1 MAQVYVSSTR
11 FTDET
16 DQTDKYVYG
25 RRLKID
31 CGVDGIFYTHVTDS
45 SYLNGVAT
53 VTVND
58 PVITANLIAVQ
69 VGVVSSGSKGT
80 IPLHSH
86 DSDEQGGQASA
97 EAIKTQYESNANTN
111 AYTDAEKSKLATVE
125 DRANHTGTQLSST
138 ISDFDTAVQAA
149 ETVTSLSLTTN
160 TLTYVDENGTS
171 HDIDLSLYLDD
182 TNLAR
187 LTSGTLDGAT
197 GIATFTRDDAS
208 TFTVD
213 FSALLDDTQVTV
225 EDNLT
230 STSADN
236 ALSANQGRVLNNQ
249 HIALRE
255 SVAEL
260 DINPIIYDDF
270 GDANCMVRV
279 PKFKLEDIDASLGT
293 GIHPAFIVNG
303 VEKDAIYYGQYPASV
318 KGSNYVSVPNA
329 DPANT
334 INFDEALAA
343 CAAKGAGWH
352 LSTNAE
358 WSALALWA
366 WKNGTMPHGNNDYG
380 RDIDYKHE
388 TGRLT
393 DPAAILG
400 DSGTA
405 RTATGTG
412 PATWA
417 HDHTMHGVH
426 DMNGNVWELQGG
438 MRIVDGEIQILA
450 DNNAADSTKD
460 QSATSSEWKAI
471 LQDGSLV
478 TPGTADTLKY
488 DATGVNGG
496 GSPILNNTVTS
507 QSTGTEYSYAY
518 LESLS
523 AETGVSVPALLIALG
538 MYPVGT
544 GLGGDIIY
552 VRNVGE
558 RFPVR
563 GGNWYFGT
571 SAGVFF
577 LRLNT
582 DRSYRHSVLGFRP
595 ALVI

>member
-1 MAQVYVSSTR
+1 MAFIYNSGTEFV
-11 FTDET
+11 ET
-16 DQTDKYVYG
+16 GYHTDKYVAG
-25 RRLKID
+25 RRVKVD
-31 CGVDGIFYTHVTDS
+31 CGADGIHYTHVVGATYD
-45 SYLNGVAT
+45 GADTT
-53 VTVND
+53 VTVFD
-58 PVITANLIAVQ
+58 SVVTSNLAGVQ
-69 VGVVSSGSKGT
+69 VGVISAGSKGT
-80 IPLHSH
+80 QPLHTH
-86 DSDEQGGQASA
+86 ESDEQGGALQSAS
-97 EAIKTQYESNANTN
+97 
-111 AYTDAEKSKLATVE
+111 
-125 DRANHTGTQLSST
+125 
-138 ISDFDTAVQAA
+138 ISDFDTAVKSA
-149 ETVTSLSLTTN
+149 ETVTALSLTTN
-160 TLTYVDENGTS
+160 ILTYVDENGTS
-171 HDIDLSLYLDD
+171 HEIDLSLYLDD

-187 LTSGTLDGAT
+187 LTSGTLDGST

-270 GDANCMVRV
+270 GDANCMVRI
-279 PKFKLEDIDASLGT
+279 PKFRLEDIDASLGT
-293 GIHPAFIVNG
+293 GVHPAFVVNG

-329 DPANT
+329 DPAT
-334 INFDEALAA
+334 GIDHLEALLA
-343 CAAKGAGWH
+343 CTAKGAGWH

-358 WSALALWA
+358 WAALALWA
-366 WKNGTMPHGNNDYG
+366 WKNGTLPHGNNNYG
-380 RDIDYKHE
+380 RDVDYKHE
-388 TGRLT
+388 TARLT
-393 DPAAILG
+393 QSDAVLG
-400 DSGTA
+400 SSGTA

-426 DMNGNVWELQGG
+426 DMNGNVWEWQGG
-438 MRIVDGEIQILA
+438 LRINDGEIQILA

-496 GSPILNNTVTS
+496 GSPILNTTVTS
-507 QSTGTEYSYAY
+507 QSTGSEYSYAY
-518 LESLS
+518 FESLS
-523 AETGVSVPALLIALG
+523 AETGVSVPALMIALG

-544 GLGGDIIY
+544 GLGGDRID
-552 VRNVGE
+552 VSNVGE
-558 RFPVR
+558 RLPFR
-563 GGNWYFGT
+563 GGCWSSSTY
-571 SAGVFF
+571 AGVFY
-577 LRLNT
+577 LYLANGRTALG
-582 DRSYRHSVLGFRP
+582 SVIGFRP
-595 ALVI
+595 AFVI